1 MHSALL
7 PALVAAR
14 RHTCPCGAHNDEPY
28 GLCRK
33 CVARIAWR
41 RHHRHRSRYRR
52 RSTRL
57 AREAV
62 RLLGLALLLPQ
73 AHTGGDRSC

>member
-7 PALVAAR
+7 PALIAAR

-33 CVARIAWR
+33 CLARIAWR

-52 RSTRL
+52 HHARL
-57 AREAV
+57 ARQAI

-73 AHTGGDRSC
+73 PHAGGDR

>member
-14 RHTCPCGAHNDEPY
+14 RHTCPCGAHNDEPH

-33 CVARIAWR
+33 CLTRIAWR

-57 AREAV
+57 ARQAI
-62 RLLGLALLLPQ
+62 RLLGRALLLPQ
-73 AHTGGDRSC
+73 PHTGGDR

>member
-14 RHTCPCGAHNDEPY
+14 RHTCPCGAHNDDPY

-33 CVARIAWR
+33 CLARITWR

-52 RSTRL
+52 RSARL
-57 AREAV
+57 ARQAI
-62 RLLGLALLLPQ
+62 RLLSLALLPQ
-73 AHTGGDRSC
+73 PHTGGDR